1 MWFKRQKPYSR
12 TEILEAAGKAQ
23 SKGRLK
29 KAIAKYQILL
39 KVDPEDHEA
48 HSKIAPLL
56 ARKRKFSESWQSFKA
71 AGEGYNNLGFSDKAM
86 SVYMQATSYMPRKI
100 GTWEALVELQLDL
113 RLRADAF
120 ETLVNGQRHFRHCN
134 NREKAISLLR
144 KAWEIEPWHFEI
156 TFCLAY
162 NLAKTDR
169 RDEALNLLNGLAERE
184 QGNNLRRILGAQL
197 RIVPSP
203 TSAWRWLCISLAG
216 MFRRSEVT
224 GDVLKRDHN
233 ADSAGDVTDEIEALP
248 KKGKP
253 VDEALNPNECVRK
266 TVNIE
271 DDEDLNGAP
280 KLKKVCKRAPAII
293 SAGFAASD
301 GSYAGTILN
310 ISETGAF
317 IRYDQDLK
325 PINYINVRLS
335 LPEEKRVIELKSKV
349 IWAKRS
355 DEKENLSQGMG
366 IHFTRITPEDRAS
379 IASFVNKAL
388 PKDEQTNKEQKESC
402 GGLTRNHPE
411 ENMTTWVG

>member
-12 TEILEAAGKAQ
+12 TDILEAAGKAQ
-23 SKGRLK
+23 SKGKLK

-56 ARKRKFSESWQSFKA
+56 ARKRRFSESWESFKA
-71 AGEGYNNLGFSDKAM
+71 AGEGYNSLGFSDKAM
-86 SVYMQATSYMPRKI
+86 SVYTQATSYMPRKI

-113 RLRADAF
+113 RLQADAF
-120 ETLVNGQRHFRHCN
+120 ETLVNGQRYFRHCN

-162 NLAKTDR
+162 NLAKTDK

-184 QGNNLRRILGAQL
+184 QGSNLRRTLGAQL

-203 TSAWRWLCISLAG
+203 TSAWRWLSASLTG
-216 MFRRSEVT
+216 TSKRSKGSSEVLMD
-224 GDVLKRDHN
+224 GN
-233 ADSAGDVTDEIEALP
+233 PDSAGDVTDEKEVLP
-248 KKGKP
+248 KKENPG
-253 VDEALNPNECVRK
+253 DEALNTNESIRE
-266 TVNIE
+266 TVDFG
-271 DDEDLNGAP
+271 DDEDLHGDT
-280 KLKKVCKRAPAII
+280 KHQEICRRAPAII
-293 SAGFAASD
+293 SAGFASYD

-335 LPEEKRVIELKSKV
+335 LPEEKRVIEVKSEV
-349 IWAKRS
+349 IWAKRF

-366 IHFTRITPEDRAS
+366 IHFTGITPEDRES

-388 PKDEQTNKEQKESC
+388 HKDEQINKEQEESC
-402 GGLTRNHPE
+402 GGLTRNHQE
-411 ENMTTWVG
+411 ENITTWVG